1 MSQAKAPHEMSLEE
15 QRDALLQRIHASREE
30 YRQQM
35 HAVDAGRPTPTMEQM
50 MHQPLKHP
58 FPRSQTM
65 RWLLAHP
72 GLVGGTL
79 AVAVLIGPRRVI
91 NGLARTGPLISSAA
105 AGLTMLLQDPA
116 KMRMAGRGMAMM
128 RDIMRQRQMEK

>member
-1 MSQAKAPHEMSLEE
+1 MSQAKAPHELSLEE
-15 QRDALLQRIHASREE
+15 QRNALLMRIHASREE

-50 MHQPLKHP
+50 MREPQKHP

-65 RWLLAHP
+65 RWLMAHP
-72 GLVGGTL
+72 GLVAGTL

-91 NGLARTGPLISSAA
+91 NGLARTGPLISSAT

-128 RDIMRQRQMEK
+128 RDIVRQRGLGE

>member
-1 MSQAKAPHEMSLEE
+1 MNQAKAPHEMSLEE
-15 QRDALLQRIHASREE
+15 QRDALLMRIHASREE

-35 HAVDAGRPTPTMEQM
+35 HAVDVGKPAPTMEAM
-50 MHQPLKHP
+50 MHDPQKHP

-65 RWLLAHP
+65 RWLMAHP
-72 GLVGGTL
+72 GLVAGTL
-79 AVAVLIGPRRVI
+79 AVVVLVGPRRVI

-105 AGLTMLLQDPA
+105 AGLTMVLQDPA

-128 RDIMRQRQMEK
+128 REIMRQRASGQ

>member
-1 MSQAKAPHEMSLEE
+1 MNQAKAPHELSLEE
-15 QRDALLQRIHASREE
+15 QRNALLMRIHASREE

-50 MHQPLKHP
+50 MHEPQKHP

-65 RWLLAHP
+65 RWLMAHP
-72 GLVGGTL
+72 ALVAGTL
-79 AVAVLIGPRRVI
+79 AVVVLVGPRRVI
-91 NGLARTGPLISSAA
+91 NGLARTGPLISSAT
-105 AGLTMLLQDPA
+105 AGLTMMLQDPA

-128 RDIMRQRQMEK
+128 RDIMRQRQFGE

>member
-1 MSQAKAPHEMSLEE
+1 MNEAKAPHELSLEE
-15 QRDALLQRIHASREE
+15 QRNALLMRIHASREE

-50 MHQPLKHP
+50 MREPQKHP

-65 RWLLAHP
+65 RWLMAHP
-72 GLVGGTL
+72 GLVAGTL
-79 AVAVLIGPRRVI
+79 AVVVLVGPRRVI
-91 NGLARTGPLISSAA
+91 NGLARTGPLISSAT
-105 AGLTMLLQDPA
+105 AGLTMVLQDPA

-128 RDIMRQRQMEK
+128 RDIMRQRQLGG